1 MVVVLEVVVVD
12 VPNAASSWSGAAA
25 AAAGSD
31 GASTCIAAS
40 GAVGM
45 TSVLALAIVTLVEGQ
60 DAPIELDID
69 TEGTALGTCS
79 SIGDSMCC
87 ISAGT
92 SVDEIFD
99 KRDGSKALGEF
110 VFERTLRSCSTFG
123 SNEPTGPGMVAA
135 SRFVC
140 FDLVSPG
147 ARCDVLRPI
156 SEASAS
162 VSRVET
168 GPHVCTGTASSMD
181 VVGDEAAS
189 IDEGCSVDNPDTGLD
204 MDKEAT
210 GESTRAEMVSATPGD
225 PRGASSSIWFGLS
238 VGPCGS
244 TGVTCKDDA
253 DISGKEACSASDADD
268 IDLLFVSVAL
278 DACGLGVGVDEAS
291 RCDMVRLA
299 FSAAYR
305 EL

>member
-1 MVVVLEVVVVD
+1 MVVVLEVVVVH

-25 AAAGSD
+25 TAAGSD

-87 ISAGT
+87 ISGGT
-92 SVDEIFD
+92 SVDEIVD
-99 KRDGSKALGEF
+99 KRDGSEALGDF
-110 VFERTLRSCSTFG
+110 VFERTLRSCSTSG
-123 SNEPTGPGMVAA
+123 SNEPTGPGVVAA

-147 ARCDVLRPI
+147 ARCDVLSPVA
-156 SEASAS
+156 EASTS

-189 IDEGCSVDNPDTGLD
+189 IDEGCSDDNPGTGLD

-238 VGPCGS
+238 VGACGS

-278 DACGLGVGVDEAS
+278 GACGLGVGVDEAS
-291 RCDMVRLA
+291 RRDMVRLA